1 MVNFDSDVDV
11 KANAEVNCEQCI
23 KFLLER
29 ASTVLF
35 LKTIRVQRTN
45 SCLHSLKG
53 ATQNVLG
60 AHRKHPNDRFAV
72 DRRGEGGRNNRHPST
87 NVNKIQ
93 QESFNNVWKNQ
104 ILRSL
109 TLTGTNF
116 VTVNISTSLWT
127 HSLTA
132 NLVLRARHSPGP
144 ISSEFLPRT
153 RLVDCAY
160 WAGDG
165 KQPRHDPCR
174 RQRSKRDVQTG
185 SRYDHTIYYQ
195 LIIIH

>member
-1 MVNFDSDVDV
+1 MVNFDGDVDV

-23 KFLLER
+23 KFLLQR

-72 DRRGEGGRNNRHPST
+72 DRREVEITTIHQQMWTKFNKNSST
-87 NVNKIQ
+87 MYEKIK
-93 QESFNNVWKNQ
+93 FCGHLV
-104 ILRSL
+104 

-132 NLVLRARHSPGP
+132 SLVLRARHSPGP

-185 SRYDHTIYYQ
+185 SRYDHTKYYE
-195 LIIIH
+195 LIIMH